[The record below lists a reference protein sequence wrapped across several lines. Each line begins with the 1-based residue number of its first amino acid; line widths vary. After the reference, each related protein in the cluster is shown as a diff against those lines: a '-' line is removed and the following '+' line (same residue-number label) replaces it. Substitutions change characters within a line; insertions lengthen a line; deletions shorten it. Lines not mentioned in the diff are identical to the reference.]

1 MIKRKSFVLAEA
13 MLALTIATMA
23 ILFISD
29 LQLRQQ
35 TQISELQT
43 KIKQHREQLTEI
55 YYRHEP

>member
-13 MLALTIATMA
+13 MLALTITTVA

-43 KIKQHREQLTEI
+43 KIRQHREQLTEL
-55 YYRHEP
+55 YDHNEP